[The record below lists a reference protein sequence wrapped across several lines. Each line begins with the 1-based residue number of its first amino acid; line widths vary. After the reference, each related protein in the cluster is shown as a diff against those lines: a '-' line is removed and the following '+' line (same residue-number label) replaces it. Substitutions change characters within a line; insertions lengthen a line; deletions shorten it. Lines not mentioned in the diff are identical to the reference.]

1 MRRLGFEPIRYRRL
15 PFWAWGLTWNFIQ
28 HLVLWKYRLKMR
40 TFVELERIIWRTS
53 KVFVFGNPYNTVL
66 ATKPEA
72 ASCSR
77 KLLHPQKHQVAF
89 PRLIALIAKAWR
101 RRLLA
106 RQAAPR
112 AL

>member
-1 MRRLGFEPIRYRRL
+1 
-15 PFWAWGLTWNFIQ
+15 
-28 HLVLWKYRLKMR
+28 VLWKYRLKMR

-77 KLLHPQKHQVAF
+77 QTRASSEALGGVAETD
-89 PRLIALIAKAWR
+89 R
-101 RRLLA
+101 
-106 RQAAPR
+106 
-112 AL
+112 